1 MGVDIDRFVFFK
13 CHDCDRAFWKK
24 ALLPPRDHI
33 VQHNCV
39 GNKIATRVFG
49 VSSRTCKRSHP
60 NATCVEKISQEE
72 YSSQPNCGS
81 WERYLIAGNPQRR
94 VKRKRRSS
102 THESKPVRRKF
113 KHTKGKSNRPKDMN
127 KAVKKILRQNR
138 LVHRR
143 KKHNWPCKKRTSVWE
158 PGDCDDSWNELK
170 VPQVQDKIF
179 DNHLNSEDLYN
190 EFMIQS
196 SFGLLPIDQN
206 ENRIDEVDSATSE
219 SSDHETTLPVVP
231 RPDWTLNKKC
241 GIDYLDS
248 AEIRTSAKFYSSDED
263 ILRAPTPPNESQDL
277 PDEKLPMWENNPL
290 TKPWDTPPI
299 GSPSPAALDSFETS
313 SGFPTA
319 HIQKL
324 SGTSAPEILD
334 DFDRHL
340 STQTSSAEK
349 NCQKKPSTTVSMVDD
364 FKDYPS
370 AEILSVLDECEN
382 DPDFEKQSTA
392 PTSSVANNGKAKP
405 STTSLM
411 FDGLKD
417 VPSAELLSVIDDY
430 EKETEKHLT
439 TPTSSEANSSQ
450 KKPSTAP
457 SMVDDFD
464 DVLSVE
470 PLSVLAECEKDGEF
484 ERHLK
489 SQTSLM
495 ANNCQKKPST
505 SASTR
510 GNLNDVPS
518 AELLS
523 ILADC
528 DKKGDFEKHLTTQTS
543 PAANNYKDKPSRRP
557 STVDDFRD
565 FPNVEL
571 LSVLAEC
578 DENADFKKH
587 IMTQILSSAS
597 NCQEK
602 TSTPASMI
610 VDLDEV
616 PSKELLSV
624 LAECEKVEDI
634 EKHFTNLTSSVANN
648 CQEKPL
654 NPLST
659 AHRLKDLPSDELLS
673 VVDEFEK
680 DTDFEK
686 HLTSQTPSSANNCQ
700 EKPSTPCSI
709 VDNFKDLPSA
719 ELLSV
724 LDKCEKDAEV
734 LSVLDKCVKD
744 SGISDPMVADVFPFK
759 GESDV
764 KPLDLEPRVRE
775 EESKEDIL
783 TDDEKDILTYID
795 GLIENT
801 D

>member
-13 CHDCDRAFWKK
+13 CHDCDKAFWKK

-33 VQHNCV
+33 VQHSCV

-113 KHTKGKSNRPKDMN
+113 KHTKATSNRPKDMN

-138 LVHRR
+138 LVHQR
-143 KKHNWPCKKRTSVWE
+143 KKYNWPCKKRTSVWE

-206 ENRIDEVDSATSE
+206 ENRIDEVNSATSE
-219 SSDHETTLPVVP
+219 SSDQDTNLPVVP
-231 RPDWTLNKKC
+231 RPDWTLDKKC
-241 GIDYLDS
+241 GIDYLDN
-248 AEIRTSAKFYSSDED
+248 ADIRTSAKFYSSDED
-263 ILRAPTPPNESQDL
+263 ILRAPTPPNGSQDL

-299 GSPSPAALDSFETS
+299 GSPSPAALDSFETY

-349 NCQKKPSTTVSMVDD
+349 NCQKKPSTTASMVDD

-392 PTSSVANNGKAKP
+392 PTSSVANNGKAKL
-405 STTSLM
+405 STFSSM

-417 VPSAELLSVIDDY
+417 VPRAELLSVLDEY

-439 TPTSSEANSSQ
+439 TPTSLEANSCQ
-450 KKPSTAP
+450 EKPPTPP
-457 SMVDDFD
+457 SMVDDFEN
-464 DVLSVE
+464 VPSAE
-470 PLSVLAECEKDGEF
+470 PLSVLAECEKDGDF
-484 ERHLK
+484 ENHW
-489 SQTSLM
+489 SQTSSM
-495 ANNCQKKPST
+495 VKNCLKKQST
-505 SASTR
+505 PASMR
-510 GNLNDVPS
+510 GDFNDVPS
-518 AELLS
+518 AELIS

-528 DKKGDFEKHLTTQTS
+528 DKHGDFEKNLTTQTS
-543 PAANNYKDKPSRRP
+543 SAANNNKDKPSLRP
-557 STVDDFRD
+557 STIDDFRD
-565 FPNVEL
+565 IPNAEL

-578 DENADFKKH
+578 EENADYKKH
-587 IMTQILSSAS
+587 LMTQTLSSAS
-597 NCQEK
+597 NGQEK
-602 TSTPASMI
+602 TSTPASMT
-610 VDLDEV
+610 VDLDDV
-616 PSKELLSV
+616 PSAELLSV
-624 LAECEKVEDI
+624 LAECEKVEDF
-634 EKHFTNLTSSVANN
+634 EKHFTNQKSSAANN
-648 CQEKPL
+648 CQEKPS
-654 NPLST
+654 NPPSM
-659 AHRLKDLPSDELLS
+659 ADGLKDLPSDELLS
-673 VVDEFEK
+673 MVDELSK
-680 DTDFEK
+680 DIGFEK

-700 EKPSTPCSI
+700 EKPSTSSSI

-744 SGISDPMVADVFPFK
+744 SGISDPVESDVFQFK
-759 GESDV
+759 GESNV
-764 KPLDLEPRVRE
+764 KPLDLEPRVRK